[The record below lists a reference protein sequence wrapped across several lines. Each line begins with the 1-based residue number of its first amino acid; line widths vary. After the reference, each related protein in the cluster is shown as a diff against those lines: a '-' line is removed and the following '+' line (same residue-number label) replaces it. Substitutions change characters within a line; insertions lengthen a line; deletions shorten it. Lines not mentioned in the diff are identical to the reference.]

1 MTVEAAIQ
9 ADLDALLLPW
19 QDVSARRMFG
29 GNGYFVGDRLFAV
42 FHKGVVAAKLPD
54 PERTQVLDGNIAR
67 PFSPYSRPP
76 LRRMGGVHR
85 RRRQWCGCAA
95 ALALDGL

>member
-42 FHKGVVAAKLPD
+42 FIRASWLPSCRTRSGLRYWTAISLGPSPLLPAVPSANGWSSL
-54 PERTQVLDGNIAR
+54 PETTMA
-67 PFSPYSRPP
+67 
-76 LRRMGGVHR
+76 
-85 RRRQWCGCAA
+85 
-95 ALALDGL
+95 

>member
-29 GNGYFVGDRLFAV
+29 GNGYFVGDRLFANCQV
-42 FHKGVVAAKLPD
+42 YWVAL
-54 PERTQVLDGNIAR
+54 
-67 PFSPYSRPP
+67 
-76 LRRMGGVHR
+76 
-85 RRRQWCGCAA
+85 
-95 ALALDGL
+95 